1 MAALRALLFN
11 IVYFLWTAL
20 IVILGLPVALFGY
33 RAVYGLGRLWA
44 RGAFAALKAIVGL
57 DHRFLD
63 MPQPEGPVIYAIK
76 HQSAWD
82 TMAFSALPDR
92 PAYVLKRELTWIPFF
107 GWLLRAAGFIAV
119 DRKAGAAAL
128 RRLLRDAERTVAGGR
143 SLLIFPEGTRVQ
155 PGERRPYQPGIAAL
169 YERLQIP
176 VVPVALNSGLFWGR
190 RSFVK
195 RPGRITVEFLPP
207 IPPGLKRREFMALL
221 EERIESASTRLAAP
235 RSSDRLPGRPD

>member
-1 MAALRALLFN
+1 MAVLRALLFN
-11 IVYFLWTAL
+11 LFYFLWTA
-20 IVILGLPVALFGY
+20 VVVVAGLPVALFGY

-44 RGAFAALKAIVGL
+44 RVAFAALQRIVGL
-57 DHRFLD
+57 DHRFVG
-63 MPQPEGPVIYAIK
+63 MPAGASPVIYAIK

-128 RRLLRDAERTVAGGR
+128 RRLVRDAERTVAGGR

-169 YERLQIP
+169 YDRLQIP
-176 VVPVALNSGLFWGR
+176 VVPVALNSGLYWGR

-195 RPGRITVEFLPP
+195 RPGRITVEFLAP
-207 IPPGLKRREFMALL
+207 IAPGLRRREFMALL
-221 EERIESASTRLAAP
+221 EDRIETAAARLAKLGPA
-235 RSSDRLPGRPD
+235 